1 MPRSSNDS
9 TPSLIEAQ
17 TLMAE
22 LRVHLASMT
31 FHERKAQEL
40 QARLALILPPDVPLF
55 DWSGARQ

>member
-1 MPRSSNDS
+1 
-9 TPSLIEAQ
+9 
-17 TLMAE
+17 MAE